1 MGLNKPGMP
10 GQIMAAKDSVERVFI
25 RATITIDHL
34 LCSPVTNLKW
44 DLFYGV
50 SLFRVEC
57 FYVSPPRFRS
67 GCHLTIPLAYF
78 SHSRRNTEKKIGRKN
93 RFGTGLN
100 SS

>member
-1 MGLNKPGMP
+1 MGLNKPGMA

-78 SHSRRNTEKKIGRKN
+78 RIRKEALKRKSAEK
-93 RFGTGLN
+93 TGLEPV
-100 SS
+100 